1 MGRVVAYGETAFCEW
16 IAEVLD
22 NGQTEVATILALDHP
37 AVFTSKRPYA
47 LDFQSTRATSNA
59 SSTNKISQGANQKIS
74 MMAIMILTMA
84 ILPLLEILGERLIS
98 QADTSA

>member
-1 MGRVVAYGETAFCEW
+1 LSPMVRLNFANRSQK
-16 IAEVLD
+16 VLD

-59 SSTNKISQGANQKIS
+59 SSTNKIYQGANQKIS
-74 MMAIMILTMA
+74 MVAIMILTMA
-84 ILPLLEILGERLIS
+84 ILPLLEIHGERLIS

>member
-1 MGRVVAYGETAFCEW
+1 MVRLPFANGSQK
-16 IAEVLD
+16 VLD
-22 NGQTEVATILALDHP
+22 HEQTEVATILALDHP

-74 MMAIMILTMA
+74 NDGNNAINYGNLAFTANIHCDL
-84 ILPLLEILGERLIS
+84 
-98 QADTSA
+98 